1 MTETEGTITQRL
13 AFLERELDRLG
24 RSADDAEHDLLVNP
38 TDQDSR
44 RRLEALY
51 VLAGETWEQIQALR
65 AVRSRRHGTILY
77 DRDADPVADQA
88 WRRALC

>member
-13 AFLERELDRLG
+13 AFLERELDRLE
-24 RSADDAEHDLLVNP
+24 RSADDVEHDLLVNP

-44 RRLEALY
+44 RRLEAIY
-51 VLAGETWEQIQALR
+51 VLAGETWEQIRALR
-65 AVRSRRHGTILY
+65 AVQPGRNGVILY